1 MSAAEVG
8 TSIERT
14 LQRQAS
20 VLDCTASARGVPVDA
35 VTCSEARLALAA
47 GVLGVR
53 ADLPVPRENRGGKDK
68 TGSGK

>member
-1 MSAAEVG
+1 M
-8 TSIERT
+8 
-14 LQRQAS
+14 
-20 VLDCTASARGVPVDA
+20 LDCTASARGVPVDA